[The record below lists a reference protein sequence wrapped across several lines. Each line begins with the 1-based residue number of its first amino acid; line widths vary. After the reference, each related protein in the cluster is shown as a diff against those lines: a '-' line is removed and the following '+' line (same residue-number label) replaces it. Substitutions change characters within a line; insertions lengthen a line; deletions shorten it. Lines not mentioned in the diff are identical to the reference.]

1 MATVLVLVVCV
12 LAVVSGLPTQDASE
26 GTRFNPDQ
34 QNEYHLFTRQNPS
47 VSQPLVLGN
56 AGLLASTNYDS
67 NKRTVVIIHGWLNSV
82 TGNVNLVLVPAFLQG
97 ADVNVVV
104 VDWSAGAKDPDYE
117 VAVQHTVTSGK
128 SVARF
133 VDWLMSTTGQTPIN
147 FHIIGH
153 SLGGHQAGIVGRSMR
168 EKPGYVTAS
177 GDTRPASSDAACA
190 RSLATSQVG
199 FSGSFVDWL
208 THSLGGHQAGI
219 VGRSMREK
227 PGYVTA
233 LDPAGPSWY
242 GNPNCFA
249 STDGVYTEVIYTNAG
264 ELGHKDPLGM
274 STFYPNGGSRMAGCG
289 DDSCDHDRAFW
300 YMAESL
306 TTGGFFATQCS
317 SVDEALAGTCNQP
330 GRLRMGGPNPKTG
343 ANGIFYL
350 KTNAAPPFSQG

>member
-168 EKPGYVTAS
+168 EKPGYVTA
-177 GDTRPASSDAACA
+177 
-190 RSLATSQVG
+190 
-199 FSGSFVDWL
+199 
-208 THSLGGHQAGI
+208 
-219 VGRSMREK
+219 
-227 PGYVTA
+227 

-242 GNPNCFA
+242 GNPNCFT

-264 ELGHKDPLGM
+264 ELGHRDPLGM